1 MCFAGVWFVLAGIHS
16 DDIEAGL
23 AFVFNSMAGEKV
35 CSFICVN
42 LNTIFIPEHLN
53 GI

>member
-1 MCFAGVWFVLAGIHS
+1 MVCVSPAMVCIHS

-23 AFVFNSMAGEKV
+23 AFVVNSMAGEKV

-42 LNTIFIPEHLN
+42 LNTIFTAKHLN
-53 GI
+53 GV